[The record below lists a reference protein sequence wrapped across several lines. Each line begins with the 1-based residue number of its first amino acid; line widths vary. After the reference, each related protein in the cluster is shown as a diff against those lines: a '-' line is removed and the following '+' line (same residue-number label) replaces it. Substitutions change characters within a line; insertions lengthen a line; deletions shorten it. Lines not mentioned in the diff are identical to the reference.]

1 MKVSKNKYIKYILL
15 SSLLVLFFA
24 LIFNYKPNKMSEE
37 EALVREVYKDKG
49 ENPKEISEQYTV
61 LLENLFDYRN
71 KAILDKNEDILKGL
85 YDTDI
90 KFGLWAYEQ
99 EVKKMKYLENWSSKQ
114 GVNFNNIKTKV
125 KIKKMREREKNLYGI
140 ICDVST
146 EYKYSYE
153 NDPKKINM
161 FRIGTYHYL
170 HVKIKDDKYIITK
183 EWYTDPFADSLNLEN
198 IKSDDIKNYIINHEE
213 IHPELT
219 KEQEKAIEY
228 AHRYCG
234 AAADEEFGL
243 KFNTKYRDFNCD
255 GGDCANFASQIMYE
269 SGKFKKNA
277 IWNYENGSATKA
289 WVNAQGFKNYIVN
302 SGRGSYI
309 SKGSYE
315 EVYREAYNL
324 RPGDFVGYEKK
335 GRITHVSTVTGF
347 DSKGYPLVTCHNT
360 DRLLVPWDLGWSDK
374 AIRFH
379 FIKVNY

>member
-1 MKVSKNKYIKYILL
+1 
-15 SSLLVLFFA
+15 
-24 LIFNYKPNKMSEE
+24 MSEE

-71 KAILDKNEDILKGL
+71 KAILDKNADILKGL

-114 GVNFNNIKTKV
+114 GVSFNNIKTKV

-269 SGKFKKNA
+269 SGKFNKNA
-277 IWNYENGSATKA
+277 IWNYENGNATKA

-315 EVYREAYNL
+315 EV
-324 RPGDFVGYEKK
+324 
-335 GRITHVSTVTGF
+335 
-347 DSKGYPLVTCHNT
+347 
-360 DRLLVPWDLGWSDK
+360 
-374 AIRFH
+374 
-379 FIKVNY
+379 